1 MSQASPVAVR
11 TAAVMSQATPVAA
24 RTAGEENHTRI
35 TPPSQKQR
43 DSGQSSMRELVER
56 RNSIGGNG
64 NVARALLGIHTRMFC
79 VDEGLRGRTR

>member
-11 TAAVMSQATPVAA
+11 TAA
-24 RTAGEENHTRI
+24 EELHTQM
-35 TPPSQKQR
+35 TQPSQKQR